1 MTLLHTMNKSPFESN
16 TFDTCLGYAKDGS
29 TVLLIE
35 DGVYAAT
42 TGTSAADKIQNIMQ
56 GASGVS
62 FAVLGPDL
70 QARGLEGK
78 LADGIKVVDYEGFVN
93 LVAEHDSVQSWL

>member
-1 MTLLHTMNKSPFESN
+1 MTLLHTVNKSPFESN
-16 TFDTCLGYAKDGS
+16 TFDACLGYAKDGS

-42 TGTSAADKIQNIMQ
+42 TGNSAAEKIKN
-56 GASGVS
+56 ASGVT

>member
-1 MTLLHTMNKSPFESN
+1 MGLLHTVNKSPFESN
-16 TFDTCLGYAKDGS
+16 TFDICLGYAKDGS

-56 GASGVS
+56 SASSVT

>member
-1 MTLLHTMNKSPFESN
+1 MALLHTVNKSPFESK
-16 TFDTCLGYAKDGS
+16 TFDICLGYAKEGS

-42 TGTSAADKIQNIMQ
+42 TGTSVADKIKN
-56 GASGVS
+56 ASGVS

-70 QARGLEGK
+70 QARGLESK

>member
-1 MTLLHTMNKSPFESN
+1 MSLLHTVNKSPFESN
-16 TFDTCLGYAKDGS
+16 SFDICLGYAKEGS

-42 TGTSAADKIQNIMQ
+42 TGTSAADKIKN
-56 GASGVS
+56 ASGVN

-93 LVAEHDSVQSWL
+93 LAAESDSVQSWL

>member
-1 MTLLHTMNKSPFESN
+1 MVYMQRPLV
-16 TFDTCLGYAKDGS
+16 
-29 TVLLIE
+29 TVLLK
-35 DGVYAAT
+35 
-42 TGTSAADKIQNIMQ
+42 KIKN
-56 GASGVS
+56 ASGVT

-70 QARGLEGK
+70 QARGLENK

>member
-1 MTLLHTMNKSPFESN
+1 MALLHTVNKSPFESKC
-16 TFDTCLGYAKDGS
+16 FDTCIGLAKEGS

-42 TGTSAADKIQNIMQ
+42 TGTSAADKIKN
-56 GASGVS
+56 ASGIT

-78 LADGIKVVDYEGFVN
+78 LADGIKVVDYEGFVT
-93 LVAEHDSVQSWL
+93 LAAEHDSVQSWL

>member
-1 MTLLHTMNKSPFESN
+1 MTLLHTVNKSPFESK
-16 TFDTCLGYAKDGS
+16 TLDTCLGYALEGS

-42 TGTSAADKIQNIMQ
+42 IGTRASEKILQTIEDNRGIT
-56 GASGVS
+56 

-70 QARGLEGK
+70 QARGLEDK
-78 LADGIKVVDYEGFVN
+78 LADGIEVVDYEGFVN

>member
-1 MTLLHTMNKSPFESN
+1 MALLHTVNKSPFESN

-29 TVLLIE
+29 TILLIE

-42 TGTSAADKIQNIMQ
+42 SGHAVAEKIKN
-56 GASGVS
+56 ASGVT

-70 QARGLEGK
+70 QARGLENK

>member
-1 MTLLHTMNKSPFESN
+1 MAMLHTVNKSPFESN
-16 TFDTCLGYAKDGS
+16 NFEICLEIAKRGA
-29 TVLLIE
+29 TILLIE

-42 TGTSAADKIQNIMQ
+42 TGHHIAEKITST
-56 GASGVS
+56 SGIS

-70 QARGLEGK
+70 QARGLESK

-93 LVAEHDSVQSWL
+93 LVAEHGAVQSWL

>member
-1 MTLLHTMNKSPFESN
+1 MTLLHTVNKSPFESN
-16 TFDTCLGYAKDGS
+16 TFDTCLGYALDGS

-56 GASGVS
+56 GSSGVS

-70 QARGLEGK
+70 QARGLEDK
-78 LADGIKVVDYEGFVN
+78 LADGIKVVDYEGFVS

>member
-1 MTLLHTMNKSPFESN
+1 MALLHTVNKSPFESKA
-16 TFDTCLGYAKDGS
+16 FDTCVGLAKDGS
-29 TVLLIE
+29 TILLIE

-42 TGTSAADKIQNIMQ
+42 TGTSAAETIKNAGGI
-56 GASGVS
+56 S

-78 LADGIKVVDYEGFVN
+78 LAEGIKVVDYDGFVS
-93 LVAEHDSVQSWL
+93 LVADHEAVQSWL

>member
-1 MTLLHTMNKSPFESN
+1 MGLLHTVNKSPFDSN

-42 TGTSAADKIQNIMQ
+42 TGNCAADKIKH
-56 GASGVS
+56 ASGVT

-93 LVAEHDSVQSWL
+93 LVAESDSVQSWL

>member
-1 MTLLHTMNKSPFESN
+1 MGLVHTVNKSPFESS
-16 TFDTCLGYAKDGS
+16 TFDICLGYAKEGS

-42 TGTSAADKIQNIMQ
+42 TGTSAADKIKN
-56 GASGVS
+56 ASGVT

-93 LVAEHDSVQSWL
+93 LAAESDSVQSWL

>member
-1 MTLLHTMNKSPFESN
+1 MGLLHTINKSPFESN
-16 TFDTCLGYAKDGS
+16 TFDTCLGYALDGA

-42 TGTSAADKIQNIMQ
+42 TGTSAAEKIQHVMESAN
-56 GASGVS
+56 GVT

-70 QARGLEGK
+70 QARGLESK

>member
-1 MTLLHTMNKSPFESN
+1 MGLLHTVNKSPFESN
-16 TFDTCLGYAKDGS
+16 TFDTCLGYALDGS

-42 TGTSAADKIQNIMQ
+42 IGTRASEKIQQKIQSNND
-56 GASGVS
+56 VS

-70 QARGLEGK
+70 QARGLENK

>member
-1 MTLLHTMNKSPFESN
+1 MGLLHTVNKSPFESN
-16 TFDTCLGYAKDGS
+16 SFDICLGYAKEGS

-42 TGTSAADKIQNIMQ
+42 TGTSAAEKIKN
-56 GASGVS
+56 ASGVT

-70 QARGLEGK
+70 QARGLAGK

-93 LVAEHDSVQSWL
+93 LAAEADTVQSWL

>member
-1 MTLLHTMNKSPFESN
+1 MSILHTVNKSPFESN
-16 TFDTCLGYAKDGS
+16 TFDTCLGLAKDGS

-42 TGTSAADKIQNIMQ
+42 TGNSAADKISN
-56 GASGVS
+56 ASGIS

>member
-1 MTLLHTMNKSPFESN
+1 MSLLHTVNKSPFESN
-16 TFDTCLGYAKDGS
+16 SFDICLGYAKEGS

-42 TGTSAADKIQNIMQ
+42 TGTSAADKIKN
-56 GASGVS
+56 ASGVT

-93 LVAEHDSVQSWL
+93 LVTESDSVQSWI

>member
-1 MTLLHTMNKSPFESN
+1 MSMLHTVNKSPFESN
-16 TFDTCLGYAKDGS
+16 TFDTCLGLAKSGS

-42 TGTSAADKIQNIMQ
+42 SGTTATDKIANANGIT
-56 GASGVS
+56 
-62 FAVLGPDL
+62 FCVLGPDL
-70 QARGLEGK
+70 QARGLESK

-93 LVAEHDSVQSWL
+93 LAAEHDSVQSWL

>member
-1 MTLLHTMNKSPFESN
+1 MTLLHTVNKSPFESN
-16 TFDTCLGYAKDGS
+16 TFEICLGYAKEGS

-42 TGTSAADKIQNIMQ
+42 TGTSAAEKIQNIIQ
-56 GASGVS
+56 AASGVT

-93 LVAEHDSVQSWL
+93 LAAECDSVQSWL

>member
-1 MTLLHTMNKSPFESN
+1 MALLHTVNKSPFESK
-16 TFDTCLGYAKDGS
+16 TFDICFDYAKEGS

-42 TGTSAADKIQNIMQ
+42 TGHSVADKIKN
-56 GASGVS
+56 ASGVT

-93 LVAEHDSVQSWL
+93 LAAEHDSVQSWL